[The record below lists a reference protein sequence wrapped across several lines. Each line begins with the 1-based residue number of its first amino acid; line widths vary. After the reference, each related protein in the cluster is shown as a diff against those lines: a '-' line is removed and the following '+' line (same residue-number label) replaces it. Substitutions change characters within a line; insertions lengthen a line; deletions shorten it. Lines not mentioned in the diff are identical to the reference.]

1 MIYDVILAKSI
12 LSEGSYVV
20 LRPTVS
26 WTFLHIHTQVLKI
39 RARNSNS
46 RRDVNLQKK
55 PAEGG

>member
-39 RARNSNS
+39 RARNS

-55 PAEGG
+55 PAKGG